1 MPVYCDKCG
10 HKNEDTVRVCISCG
24 EGLTDFSSTGILKSG
39 TILDKHY
46 EIKDMIKAG
55 GMGAVY
61 KALDYRFEKKPCAVK
76 EMISQTTDPALQEYF
91 IERFKKE
98 AMILYELK
106 HPNLP
111 RVRNYFVEGGRYYLV
126 MDYIEGKDLDTIMRG
141 YEGGRVPEHIVIEWT
156 KQILDALIYLH
167 NHNPPIVYRDMKP
180 GNVMVRSSDNKIILV
195 DFGIARTIE
204 PDGDKAKTA
213 IGTPGFSPPE
223 IFEGRPEQRTDIY
236 SLGATMHC
244 LLTGVVPLTPFIFKP
259 VRILNPSVSPGLESV
274 VMHAL
279 TMNIDSRYESAFAMK
294 KALTELSEETCE
306 KTSLSPAPS
315 VKTLPYKTGTE
326 LYGATIPVNYPL
338 EPEKRKSNKYIV
350 PVVIMVIL
358 LLAGFLLTWLYG
370 ISKDRKYVE
379 FYNKAMFLDK
389 EGKYEEAVKYYDEAL
404 SIKSDEKVLN
414 SKRNSLKSYGD
425 YLFIKEKY
433 RESAD
438 YYDRVLEINRNDK
451 DVLYKKGVILSK
463 DGKYREAIKYYDE
476 TLDIDGKYAPALMDK
491 GWALYKEEKYDEAI
505 TSYERALEIEPG
517 NTVTWYN
524 RGLALYDMGEYKE
537 SVKSC
542 NKALEISPDYMYA
555 WNGKGEALV
564 AQGKYKEGLDCFNK
578 ALKLDSKYD
587 YLWNNKGECLY
598 REGKYEE
605 ALTSFNKATEIN
617 PSNTIAWNNK
627 GVTLYELG
635 RYDASVKSYDK
646 VLALEPDNKIAK
658 ENKKKALKSLNR

>member
-1 MPVYCDKCG
+1 MPVFCDKCG
-10 HKNEDTVRVCISCG
+10 HKNEDNARACISCG
-24 EGLTDFSSTGILKSG
+24 ENLSDSSSGGTLKIG
-39 TILDKHY
+39 TILDGNY
-46 EIKDMIKAG
+46 EIKRMVKAG

-61 KALDYRFEKKPCAVK
+61 EAIDYRFDRKSCAVK
-76 EMISQTTDPALQEYF
+76 EMLSQTTDRALQNYL
-91 IERFKKE
+91 IDRFKKE

-141 YEGGRVPEHIVIEWT
+141 YEGGRVPEPVVIEWT
-156 KQILDALIYLH
+156 KEILDALIYLH
-167 NHNPPIVYRDMKP
+167 GHNPPVVYRDMKP

-223 IFEGRPEQRTDIY
+223 IFEGRPEERTDIY

-244 LLTGVVPLTPFIFKP
+244 LLTGVVPLTPFVFKP
-259 VRILNPSVSPGLESV
+259 VRILNPSVSSGLESV
-274 VMHAL
+274 VMHSL
-279 TMNIDSRYESAFAMK
+279 TMNIDGRYESATSMK
-294 KALTELSEETCE
+294 KALTELSEGTSE

-338 EPEKRKSNKYIV
+338 DPEKRKSNKYII
-350 PVVIMVIL
+350 PAVILVIL
-358 LLAGFLLTWLYG
+358 LLAGFLLIGFY
-370 ISKDRKYVE
+370 ISNKNNNYTE
-379 FYNKAMFLDK
+379 LYNKAMSMDK
-389 EGKYEEAVKYYDEAL
+389 EGKYEEAIKYYDEAL
-404 SIKSDEKVLN
+404 SIKSDEKILE
-414 SKRNSLKSYGD
+414 SKRNSLESYGD
-425 YLFIKEKY
+425 YLFSKEKY
-433 RESAD
+433 REAAD
-438 YYDRVLEINRNDK
+438 YYDMVLEINRNDK

-505 TSYERALEIEPG
+505 TCYERALEIEPE

-537 SVKSC
+537 AVKSC
-542 NKALEISPDYMYA
+542 NKALEISPDYMFA

-578 ALKLDSKYD
+578 ALKLDAKYD
-587 YLWNNKGECLY
+587 YVWNNKGECLY
-598 REGKYEE
+598 REGKYDE

-617 PSNTIAWNNK
+617 PSNTLAWNNK

-635 RYDASVKSYDK
+635 RYGEAVKSYDK
-646 VLALEPDNKIAK
+646 VLAIEPDNKIAK
-658 ENKKKALKSLNR
+658 ENKEKALNK